1 MGQKERERVAH
12 HEIGYALAGMS
23 LPGSDEVHKISIIPR
38 GVAALGY
45 TLQLP
50 KEDRFL
56 MTKSELKNRVAV
68 LFGGRVAEELI
79 YPEASTGARDDL
91 LKATDIAKNMVK
103 AYGMSEKLGQ
113 QCFDQE
119 QRPMF
124 LQNGQSHGPGYYSEE
139 TAREIDDEVRRI
151 TDELQVRVTA
161 PLKTKLSILR
171 QAAQVLLE
179 KETIVGAELKT
190 IAEQANGASAQEDQK
205 DQEDIV
211 ADAVGQ

>member
-50 KEDRFL
+50 EEDRFL
-56 MTKSELKNRVAV
+56 ATKSELENRVAV
-68 LFGGRVAEELI
+68 LLGGRVAEELI
-79 YPEASTGARDDL
+79 YHEASTGARDDL

-103 AYGMSEKLGQ
+103 AYGMSERLGQ
-113 QCFDQE
+113 QSFDQE
-119 QRPMF
+119 QQPMF
-124 LQNGQSHGPGYYSEE
+124 LQNGQSHGPGDYSEE
-139 TAREIDDEVRRI
+139 TAREIDDEVRRL

-161 PLKTKLSILR
+161 LLKTKLSILR

-179 KETIVGAELKT
+179 KETITGAELKT
-190 IAEQANGASAQEDQK
+190 IAEQANGTSVQEDRK
-205 DQEDIV
+205 DQEEIV